1 MMVMDIKTTMN
12 IILTHAKTLNL
23 GILTLVTHPRLE
35 MINVTIVKNATPLRI
50 NANAPAH
57 LILIIRIVITMEYSI
72 DPDVIRA
79 SAEGDHT
86 TKVMDVG
93 HLDPPTEWRCR
104 YSELLLLIIS
114 HSGSCNMTTTIIR
127 GVHLTDIINIRRSII
142 NIRRSSSSSS
152 SHNIA
157 TTIIR

>member
-1 MMVMDIKTTMN
+1 MVMDIKTTMN

-35 MINVTIVKNATPLRI
+35 MIVATPLRI

-57 LILIIRIVITMEYSI
+57 LILIIRIVIIVEDSI

-79 SAEGDHT
+79 SAEVDCT
-86 TKVMDVG
+86 TKVVDVG

-114 HSGSCNMTTTIIR
+114 RHGSCNMTTTIIR

-142 NIRRSSSSSS
+142 NIRRSSSI
-152 SHNIA
+152 SHNIIN
-157 TTIIR
+157 TIIR

>member
-1 MMVMDIKTTMN
+1 MMVMDVKTTMN

-57 LILIIRIVITMEYSI
+57 LILIIRIVIMEDSI

-79 SAEGDHT
+79 SAEVDCT

-93 HLDPPTEWRCR
+93 HLDPPMERRCR
-104 YSELLLLIIS
+104 CSELLLLIIS
-114 HSGSCNMTTTIIR
+114 CSGSRNMTTTIIR

-152 SHNIA
+152 HNIG